1 MELRQLRYF
10 VAVAEAGHITQAA
23 ARLGMQQPPL
33 SQQIRALEMRLG
45 LVLFDRHPKGVTL
58 TDSGQ
63 VLLAESRR
71 LLAEADAMGRRMQ
84 ALSAGHAGVLS
95 VGFTSSAA
103 AHAFTPQVLRK
114 SRATY
119 PSIALQIGEDHA
131 AGLTE
136 AVLEGRLHCGFL
148 RVPVARPPGLV
159 FETLLREPVLAA
171 LPAGHPLA
179 DAPEGL
185 RLKALRGERFILVRR
200 SGAPGLYAEL
210 LALCEKRGFLPDVT
224 HEVPRM
230 MTALNLVAA
239 GEGVTVVPA
248 SMRGAHPEAIAYR
261 PLADG
266 ASLDAPLTLVWRR
279 GEAQGALGS
288 FIALVREAAAGQP
301 VARSRRAART

>member
-45 LVLFDRHPKGVTL
+45 LVLFERHPKGVTL

-71 LLAEADAMGRRMQ
+71 LLAEADAMARRMQ

-103 AHAFTPQVLRK
+103 AHAFTPQVMRK
-114 SRATY
+114 SRETY

-159 FETLLREPVLAA
+159 FETLLHEPVLVA

-179 DAPEGL
+179 DAPQGL

-210 LALCEKRGFLPDVT
+210 LALCEKRGFLPTVT

-279 GEAQGALGS
+279 GDEQGALGS
-288 FIALVREAAAGQP
+288 FIALVREAAAGLRVAP
-301 VARSRRAART
+301 VRKAARA

>member
-45 LVLFDRHPKGVTL
+45 LVLFERHPKGVTL

-71 LLAEADAMGRRMQ
+71 LLAEADAMARRMQ

-103 AHAFTPQVLRK
+103 AHAFTPQVMRK
-114 SRATY
+114 SRETY
-119 PSIALQIGEDHA
+119 PAIALQLSEDHA
-131 AGLTE
+131 AGMTD
-136 AVLEGRLHCGFL
+136 AVREGRLHCGFL

-159 FETLLREPVLAA
+159 FETLLREPVLVA
-171 LPAGHPLA
+171 LPAGHALA
-179 DAPEGL
+179 DAPRQGL
-185 RLKALRGERFILVRR
+185 RLKALRSERFILVRH

-210 LALCEKRGFLPDVT
+210 LALCEKRGFLPAVT

-248 SMRGAHPEAIAYR
+248 SMRGAHPEAIAFR
-261 PLADG
+261 PLADA
-266 ASLDAPLTLVWRR
+266 ASLDAPLTLMWRQ
-279 GEAQGALGS
+279 GEDTGALGS
-288 FIALVREAAAGQP
+288 FIALVREAAAGLRTQR
-301 VARSRRAART
+301 ARKARP